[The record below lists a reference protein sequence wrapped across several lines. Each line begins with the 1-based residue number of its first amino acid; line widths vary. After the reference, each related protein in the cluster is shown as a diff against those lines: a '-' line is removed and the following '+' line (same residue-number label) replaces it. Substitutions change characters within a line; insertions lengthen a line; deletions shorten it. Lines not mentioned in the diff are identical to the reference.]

1 MPDFIQ
7 YEKSAVIHPTHSAQS
22 RIMTKNV
29 ISELA
34 IGAVNLFK
42 KQDQHRLCESLYK
55 QHAEKLLAYLRRL
68 YGSGPPDPEDTLSEV
83 FLKFSQQKN
92 IEAIQNPK
100 SYLYKMAINHSLNQI
115 NQHNTAKK
123 YAESVL
129 LSTDHAIVYG
139 PDQILEDHDK
149 LHRIAKAIESLP
161 RKQKEIFVRSRL
173 QGQTFAQIS
182 SETDWSLADISRQLK
197 SALALLMTQNMGN
210 DEQGDDD
217 E

>member
-1 MPDFIQ
+1 
-7 YEKSAVIHPTHSAQS
+7 
-22 RIMTKNV
+22 MTKNV

-34 IGAVNLFK
+34 VGAVNLFK
-42 KQDQHRLCESLYK
+42 KQDHHRFCESLYK

-123 YAESVL
+123 YVESVL
-129 LSTDHAIVYG
+129 SSTEQAIVYG

-149 LHRIAKAIESLP
+149 LHRVGKAIENLP
-161 RKQKEIFVRSRL
+161 KKQKEIFVRSRL

-182 SETDWSLADISRQLK
+182 SETGWSLADISRQLK
-197 SALALLMTQNMGN
+197 CALELLMTQHVSN
-210 DEQGDDD
+210 DERDGGD